1 MTDEQS
7 RRGCLWPMWPHNT
20 RPTHEYCNARR
31 VANSSYC
38 AAHRRLSIRDL
49 NKEPRQRF
57 IPGKIAA

>member
-1 MTDEQS
+1 
-7 RRGCLWPMWPHNT
+7 MWPHDT

-57 IPGKIAA
+57 IAGKIAA